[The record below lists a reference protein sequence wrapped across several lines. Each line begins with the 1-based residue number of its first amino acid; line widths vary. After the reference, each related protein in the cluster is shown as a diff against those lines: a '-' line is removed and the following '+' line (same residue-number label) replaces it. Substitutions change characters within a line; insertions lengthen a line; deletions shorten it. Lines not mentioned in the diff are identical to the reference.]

1 MSNGTNVAYHLR
13 PNKAIE
19 RNLFVELL
27 RKVDKF
33 IPIENYSYISF
44 GGPFLED
51 FKQIHNALHI
61 EKMHSIEMVMNTHKR
76 QAYNMPV
83 SCIDIGKKVQTS
95 KQFFE
100 QHEFDSP
107 TIIWLD
113 YSQALKVSEQLDELS
128 FLIAKLTE
136 NDIFKITINAHVA
149 KLGSCEDSQKLR
161 EYRLNK
167 LSEHIEERHLPDNL
181 TEEDVSTSGYVK
193 LMLRCIQKA
202 AQAGLTMKNK
212 LSIQPLTA
220 FEYSDGMTMLTATA
234 ILVNKD
240 NKQETLAGL
249 GEWGFYS
256 KDWSTPKNI
265 NIPNMSIK
273 ERLAIEAMLPKAS
286 SDEIIDG
293 LGFYIGGNLS
303 EARKQMKNFID
314 YYKVMPW
321 YSKVI
326 P

>member
-1 MSNGTNVAYHLR
+1 MSNGTNIAYHLR

-27 RKVDKF
+27 RKIDKF
-33 IPIENYSYISF
+33 VKIEDYSYISF

-51 FKQIHNALHI
+51 FKQIHNALQI
-61 EKMHSIEMVMNTHKR
+61 EKMFSIEMVENTHKR

-83 SCIDIGKKVQTS
+83 SCIDIGEKVQTGNE
-95 KQFFE
+95 FIH

-113 YSQALKVSEQLDELS
+113 YSEALSVSEQLDELS
-128 FLIAKLTE
+128 FLITKLAE

-161 EYRLNK
+161 EFRLKK

-181 TEEDVSTSGYVK
+181 SEEDVSTKGYVK
-193 LMLRCIQKA
+193 LMLKCIQKA
-202 AQAGLTMKNK
+202 AQAGLTRKDK
-212 LSIQPLTA
+212 FFIQPLTA

-234 ILVNKD
+234 MILNKD
-240 NKQETLAGL
+240 DKERVATQL
-249 GEWGFYS
+249 GDWAFYS
-256 KDWSTPKNI
+256 KDWSNPKNI

-273 ERLAIEAMLPKAS
+273 ERLAIEAMLPKANP
-286 SDEIIDG
+286 DQIISG
-293 LGFYIGGNLS
+293 LGFYIGGNLG
-303 EARKQMKNFID
+303 EAKKQMTNFID